1 MVLSNPLHRYL
12 VKYGPGGVIFL
23 THIKCIYVLGLSL
36 LFWICNSIHFNMT
49 VYILSVKRNEPPKIN
64 AYTFIIY
71 HETKFVSK
79 VRFTFRTIL
88 RTVSMLIK
96 LKRYASLSII
106 TNLTNMTFLAVG
118 LTDCLRLIVQVFAQQ
133 G

>member
-1 MVLSNPLHRYL
+1 
-12 VKYGPGGVIFL
+12 
-23 THIKCIYVLGLSL
+23 
-36 LFWICNSIHFNMT
+36 MT
-49 VYILSVKRNEPPKIN
+49 VYILSVKRNVPPKIN
-64 AYTFIIY
+64 AYTCIIY